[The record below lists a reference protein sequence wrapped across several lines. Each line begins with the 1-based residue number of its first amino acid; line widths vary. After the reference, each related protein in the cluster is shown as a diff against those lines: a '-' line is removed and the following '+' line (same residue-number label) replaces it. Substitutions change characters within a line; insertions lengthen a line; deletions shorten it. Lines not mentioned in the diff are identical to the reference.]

1 MNKTHYP
8 YISKKKTL
16 TIIFFIYIM
25 SLLFAEPIIIDTI
38 NKDNI
43 NYFSIHDFIHKN
55 NLRSTYYESKEKLE
69 IIYEGNKL
77 YFSPYSSFCR
87 INDSVYH
94 FTYPSLL
101 INNNLYIPVL
111 SSKEILKESNL
122 SIEIETINK
131 NNISIEMNTYDIQDF
146 YIEKKENGIEISLQ
160 TTKLFSEKNHHLFHW
175 QMD

>member
-1 MNKTHYP
+1 MNKPRHCCAHRK
-8 YISKKKTL
+8 IAL
-16 TIIFFIYIM
+16 LIIFFIHIQ
-25 SLLFAEPIIIDTI
+25 SLLFSEPIIIDTI
-38 NKDNI
+38 NKNNI

-94 FTYPSLL
+94 FTYQSLL

-111 SSKEILKESNL
+111 PFKEILKQSNL
-122 SIEIETINK
+122 SIQIETINK
-131 NNISIEMNTYDIQDF
+131 NNIFLGCQLYNFKGVIREEWKCQ
-146 YIEKKENGIEISLQ
+146 
-160 TTKLFSEKNHHLFHW
+160 H
-175 QMD
+175 